1 MRFAAAC
8 AAVVLMSAALHA
20 TVVLPIEFRE
30 LVTSSAVIVHGR
42 VTDARSAF
50 VDDRRAVD
58 TFVTVTV
65 DEYFKGNL
73 GTHVTFRVPGGQIG
87 RYKTVFVGAPEFSEG
102 DEIVVFLRTP
112 SGGVPFVTGLSQG
125 AFRVLPDARTG
136 RRVVTTPI
144 VKGKGGTEAVPIVRG
159 DPARRPLPVET
170 FRDAVR
176 QVLAEAAGR

>member
-1 MRFAAAC
+1 MRLAAAC

-58 TFVTVTV
+58 TFVTVAV
-65 DEYFKGNL
+65 DEYFKGDL
-73 GTHVTFRVPGGQIG
+73 GAHVTFRVPGGQIG
-87 RYKTVFVGAPEFSEG
+87 RYKTIFVGAPEFREG
-102 DEIVVFLRTP
+102 DEIVVFLKTP

-144 VKGKGGTEAVPIVRG
+144 VMGKTGVEAERIVRG
-159 DPARRPLPVET
+159 DPARRPLAVEA

-176 QVLAEAAGR
+176 QVSSEAAAR

>member
-8 AAVVLMSAALHA
+8 AALVLTSVALHA

-30 LVTSSAVIVHGR
+30 LVTSSAVIVHGH

-50 VDDRRAVD
+50 VDDRRDVN
-58 TFVTVTV
+58 TFVTVAV

-73 GTHVTFRVPGGQIG
+73 GAHVTFRVPGGQIG
-87 RYKTVFVGAPEFSEG
+87 RYKTVFVGAPEFNEG
-102 DEIVVFLRTP
+102 DEVVVFLKTP
-112 SGGVPFVTGLSQG
+112 AGGVPFVTGLSQG

-144 VKGKGGTEAVPIVRG
+144 IMGKTSGEPERIVRG
-159 DPARRPLPVET
+159 DPARRPLAIEA
-170 FRDAVR
+170 FRDVVR
-176 QVLAEAAGR
+176 QVLSEAGRR